1 MNTSLYID
9 LKRSCF
15 MFKVALYLAYG
26 DAKARYKRSFLGSFW
41 IVLSTFISVIGLG
54 IVWGAVFNIPTKDIL
69 PSITLGLVFWQY
81 ISSCITD
88 SPSIFIRNATSI
100 KSHPNP
106 YMLFIFHHILKHLT
120 VLLHNA
126 VLIIFVC
133 LFFGISKS
141 INNYLIFLL
150 GMFLVS
156 ANLLW
161 ISASLAIISTRFRD
175 VEVIVSAIMPVM
187 FFLTPVIFKP
197 HQVESIKY
205 IMYLNPFASL
215 IQVLRDPLYYDV
227 LSYTPFLICSCMLI
241 IGSIVTS
248 LIYRKMIREVPY
260 LL

>member
-1 MNTSLYID
+1 MNTSLWKD
-9 LKRSCF
+9 VGKSCK
-15 MFKVALYLAYG
+15 MFNVALYLAYG
-26 DAKARYKRSFLGSFW
+26 DARARYKRSFFGAFW

-54 IVWGAVFNIPTKDIL
+54 IVWGAVFNIPTKDII
-69 PSITLGLVFWQY
+69 PSLTLGLVFWQY

-126 VLIIFVC
+126 VLIILVC

-141 INNYLIFLL
+141 INNYLIFGL
-150 GMFLVS
+150 GMILVT
-156 ANLLW
+156 ANLTW

-175 VEVIVSAIMPVM
+175 IELIVVSLMPVM
-187 FFLTPVIFKP
+187 FFVTPVIFKP
-197 HQVESIKY
+197 NQIESIKY
-205 IMYLNPFASL
+205 LMHLNPFASF
-215 IQVLRDPLYYDV
+215 ISVLRDPLYYDN
-227 LSYTPFLICSCMLI
+227 LNYTPFMICFLMFV
-241 IGSIVTS
+241 IGSFITA
-248 LIYRKMIREVPY
+248 LIYKRMIREVPY